1 MLFRSGKVTLYLTS
15 PGSFLTIDG
24 SRVWIH
30 QNDGIEGWDFGVLDS
45 SSVKHYTEPQNRP
58 YLDFV
63 GGIRRYRT
71 FLPAIEDTVTGKEV
85 LQLPLG
91 YTTPADAQWDG
102 QYLVAGYNT
111 GEVLILD
118 CSCMLAQ

>member
-1 MLFRSGKVTLYLTS
+1 MDKVHLDYTS
-15 PGSFLTIDG
+15 SDSFLTIDG
-24 SRVWIH
+24 SRVWVYLPG
-30 QNDGIEGWDFGVLDS
+30 GIQGWDFGVPDS
-45 SSVKHYTEPQNRP
+45 SSIKHYREPPNRLH
-58 YLDFV
+58 LDFV

-91 YTTPADAQWDG
+91 YTSPADAQWDG